1 VSEIKALLRNPL
13 FLAGLALRLAMI
25 ASLAP
30 PAAAHWY
37 APFIAH
43 SLDHP
48 SLDPWRSF
56 VESGGT
62 LVAFPYGYAMWI
74 AFLPLGVV
82 GRVVGA
88 DPLWGY
94 FLTLLLCDVGL
105 LVALRSL
112 FRASYRMLVPLYW
125 LSPVVLF
132 ATYWLGL
139 NDLVPILLLFV
150 GMLQMRRLH
159 MGQAGALCGAAI
171 SAKFSMV
178 LAIPLIAIYLWRNRA
193 LQSLLGRFVIG
204 FAAAI
209 LVLGVP
215 FVLSPYAVQMLAGN
229 PEMEKAYMLAISIGT
244 GTKIYMLPM
253 AYLLATFVAWRMRRI
268 SFDLFLAM
276 IGIVFLLVLLL
287 TPASPGWFLWVL
299 PFLVGYQ
306 LRSGAV
312 AIALVA
318 LFSVLHVV
326 LTLLDTSSVLLP
338 VDGAPGAEVTMF
350 ARNLVGQHA
359 ASLLQTGMLSLGV
372 ILILTIYRYSVLAND
387 YYRISR
393 RPIVIGIAGDS
404 GAGKDTLVGSLTG
417 LFGIHSVTTISGDDY
432 HLWDRHKPM
441 WQVMTHL
448 NPRANNLAQFS
459 HDLVALKDGRSIQ
472 ARHYDHGSGRQS
484 RPLRVESND
493 VIVASGLH
501 ALYSPVLRECYDLS
515 IYLDID
521 ERLRRHFKL
530 ARDVTDRGHTVE
542 KVLSSLEKR
551 DADSKRF
558 IGPQAAHA
566 DLALSLQPIHPRILD
581 DPVTKRPLRLKL
593 NVRARHSGHE
603 ERLVRVLIGVCG
615 LHVDMQVGS
624 GGNSVDV
631 TIEGECSAQDV
642 AMAARYLMPHF
653 DDLLDIEP
661 KWEEGVKGLMQI
673 VVLCH
678 LDQALR
684 KRLI

>member
-1 VSEIKALLRNPL
+1 MHSPL
-13 FLAGLALRLAMI
+13 FVVGLAIRLAMI
-25 ASLAP
+25 ALLAP
-30 PAAAHWY
+30 PAAAHWFV
-37 APFIAH
+37 PFIAH
-43 SLDHP
+43 SIEYPHF
-48 SLDPWRSF
+48 DPWRSF
-56 VESGGT
+56 LESGGT
-62 LVAFPYGYAMWI
+62 ALAFPYGYVMWLV
-74 AFLPLGVV
+74 FLPLGALTHVM
-82 GRVVGA
+82 GA

-94 FLTLLLCDVGL
+94 FLTLLACDFGML
-105 LVALRSL
+105 LVLRAL
-112 FRASYRMLVPLYW
+112 FGAAYRMLVPLYW
-125 LSPVVLF
+125 LSPMVLF

-139 NDLVPILLLFV
+139 NDLVPILLLCL
-150 GMLQMRRLH
+150 GLLQIRRFQ
-159 MGQAGALCGAAI
+159 MEWAGALCGAAI

-193 LQSLLGRFVIG
+193 LQQLLGKFAVG
-204 FAAAI
+204 FSVAL
-209 LVLGVP
+209 LVLGAP
-215 FVLSPYAVQMLAGN
+215 FVLSPHALQMLAGN
-229 PEMEKAYMLAISIGT
+229 PEMAKAYDLAISVGAN
-244 GTKIYMLPM
+244 TKIYILPM

-268 SFDLFLAM
+268 SFELFQAM
-276 IGIVFLLVLLL
+276 TGIVFLLVLLL

-299 PFLVGYQ
+299 PFLVSYQ
-306 LRSGAV
+306 IRNG
-312 AIALVA
+312 AIAIGLVGI
-318 LFSVLHVV
+318 FSVLQVV
-326 LTLLDTSSVLLP
+326 LTLLDTSSSLLP
-338 VDGAPGAEVTMF
+338 VKGTPGAALTNF
-350 ARNLVGQHA
+350 AQSHVGQHG
-359 ASLLQTGMLSLGV
+359 ASLLHTGILSLGV
-372 ILILTIYRYSVLAND
+372 ILIMTIYRYSVLVND

-417 LFGIHSVTTISGDDY
+417 LFGAHSVTTISGDDY

-459 HDLVALKDGRSIQ
+459 HDLVLLKDGKSIQ

-501 ALYSPVLRECYDLS
+501 ALYMPVLRECYDLS

-521 ERLRRHFKL
+521 EDLRRHFKV

-542 KVLSSLEKR
+542 KVLSSLNKR
-551 DADSKRF
+551 GTDSKRF
-558 IGPQAAHA
+558 IRPQAEHA
-566 DLALSLQPIHPRILD
+566 DLALSLQPIHPRILEGS
-581 DPVTKRPLRLKL
+581 VSQRLLRLKL
-593 NVRARHSGHE
+593 NVRAKHSGYE
-603 ERLVRVLIGVCG
+603 ERLVRVLVGVCG
-615 LHVDMQVGS
+615 LHVDMQVSGS
-624 GGNSVDV
+624 GNPVDM
-631 TIEGECSAQDV
+631 TIEGECSAEDV

-661 KWEEGVKGLMQI
+661 KWESGVKGLMQV